1 MCGCGWVTTFNAS
14 SRLVDL
20 PAVNSAAPVRLNG
33 NHFLLARGTLT
44 FVQIRSI
51 SLSSDERV
59 AVASH
64 RAATNVRLYC
74 TLLVARDA
82 ADGDGTPVVA
92 RGVRD
97 RTSSLAAGL
106 MLGD

>member
-1 MCGCGWVTTFNAS
+1 M
-14 SRLVDL
+14 
-20 PAVNSAAPVRLNG
+20 
-33 NHFLLARGTLT
+33 GTLT

-82 ADGDGTPVVA
+82 ADGDRTPVVA